1 MSVTAPASQTTLATG
16 LVYPESPRFR
26 DGLLWLVDLHAHN
39 VVTVAADGT
48 CRTVIQIDDRPSAL
62 GFLPDGTPLVASA
75 RKRLILRLDGEAPR
89 VHADL
94 NSIPGE
100 YFNDMVVE
108 GRGHIY
114 IANRFVPGPGAPPEV
129 SPEGIVHV
137 SPEGVPREVAPDV
150 ASPNG
155 MAVSPDGKTLIVA
168 MSHDHRLL
176 AFDIEEDG
184 SLANRRVFADLLPR
198 PELDGGHRASP
209 DGICLDAEGAVWIG
223 SPESREFLRIAADGR
238 IVERIALPPPHRAV
252 ACVLGGPERR
262 TLFMVISE
270 TSKETLAECKRGPE
284 GERRS
289 TSKGWIDTVEV
300 AVPGVGWP

>member
-1 MSVTAPASQTTLATG
+1 MSATIASPTTLATG

-39 VVTVAADGT
+39 VVTIAADG
-48 CRTVIQIDDRPSAL
+48 RRETVVELDDRPSAL

-75 RKRLILRLDGEAPR
+75 RKRLILRLDGEAPQ
-89 VHADL
+89 VYADL
-94 NSIPGE
+94 NVVPGE
-100 YFNDMVVE
+100 YFNDMVVD
-108 GRGHIY
+108 GRGNIY
-114 IANRFVPGPGAPPEV
+114 IANRFLPGPGAPPEV
-129 SPEGIVHV
+129 SPEGLVLV
-137 SPEGVPREVAPDV
+137 SPGGECREVAPDV

-155 MAVSPDGKTLIVA
+155 MAVSADGKTLIVA

-184 SLANRRVFADLLPR
+184 SLANRRLFADLQPR
-198 PELDGGHRASP
+198 PAQDGGHRASP
-209 DGICLDAEGAVWIG
+209 DGICLDAEGAVWAG
-223 SPESREFLRIAADGR
+223 SPESREFLRIALGGQ
-238 IVERIALPPPHRAV
+238 IVDRIALPAPHRAV

-270 TSKETLAECKRGPE
+270 TSKETLAACKRDPGAE
-284 GERRS
+284 ARS

-300 AVPGVGWP
+300 GVPGVGWP